1 MLPVTEYMALSY
13 QSKIF
18 RILPVKSMTEKF
30 QNYQQCVY
38 VEVDLTYSTVCVAK
52 KKDLCND

>member
-1 MLPVTEYMALSY
+1 
-13 QSKIF
+13 
-18 RILPVKSMTEKF
+18 MTEKF